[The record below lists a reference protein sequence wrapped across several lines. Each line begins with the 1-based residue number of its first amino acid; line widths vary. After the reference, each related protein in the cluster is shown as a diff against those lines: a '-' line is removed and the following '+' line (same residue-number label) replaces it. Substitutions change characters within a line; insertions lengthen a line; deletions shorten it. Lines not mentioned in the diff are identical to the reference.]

1 MSDIVIA
8 PSLISLT
15 SLSSKWTIVEG
26 RDDVDVP
33 PSRIRSRD
41 EPLNWRRASSAVV
54 AAFWPLILALVPVM
68 GLPVSSHSFTA
79 I

>member
-1 MSDIVIA
+1 MEVCD
-8 PSLISLT
+8 
-15 SLSSKWTIVEG
+15 E
-26 RDDVDVP
+26 VDVP

-41 EPLNWRRASSAVV
+41 ESLNWRRASSAVV
-54 AAFWPLILALVPVM
+54 AAFWPLMLALVPVM

>member
-1 MSDIVIA
+1 M
-8 PSLISLT
+8 
-15 SLSSKWTIVEG
+15 EG
-26 RDDVDVP
+26 RDEVDVP

-68 GLPVSSHSFTA
+68 GFPVFSHRFTA